1 MIDDAVAWLRGQR
14 AAMEALLRALVEQ
27 SSHTHDRDGVDA
39 AGAVLREA
47 VPLPCRAVAG
57 ARYGSHL
64 FFEGGRSAGEAGVV
78 LVGHHDTVFPREVF
92 AGYRSEHGIARGPG
106 VLDMKGGL
114 VVMTFALKALREA
127 GLLGKVPL
135 TMAVVADEEVGSPE
149 SAPHLADVARGAT
162 VALVFEAGRAGDAIV
177 TQRKGTLA
185 MTARATGRAA
195 HAGNAHREG
204 ASAIRAM
211 ARFIEDAESQTDYDR
226 GLTVNVGTVRGG
238 TSKNTVPAHC
248 EAEIDGRFERSDD
261 AVHLEAFLRDAA
273 EQTGVEGVT
282 MTLEGGVAR
291 RPLERTEE
299 SARWMERYG
308 ACQLAAGLSAGEAV
322 PQGGGSDASTTAG
335 AGVPSIDGLGPSGS
349 GFHTLT
355 ECVELY
361 SLLPKCE
368 ALVRFLAGEFAA
380 VE

>member
-1 MIDDAVAWLRGQR
+1 MIDDAVTWLRGQR
-14 AAMEALLRALVEQ
+14 TAMEALLRALVEQ
-27 SSHTHDRDGVDA
+27 SSHTHDRGGVDA

-57 ARYGSHL
+57 ARYGAHL
-64 FFEGGRSAGEAGVV
+64 FFEGGRSAGGPGVV

-92 AGYRSEHGIARGPG
+92 AGYRSEAGVGYGPG

-114 VVMTFALKALREA
+114 VVMAFALKALREA
-127 GLLGKVPL
+127 GLLEKVPL

-149 SAPHLADVARGAT
+149 SAPHLAEAARGAT

-177 TQRKGTLA
+177 TRRKGTLA
-185 MTARATGRAA
+185 MTALAEGRAA
-195 HAGNAHREG
+195 HAGNAHHEG

-211 ARFIEDAESQTDYDR
+211 ARFIEEAESLTDYGR

-248 EAEIDGRFERSDD
+248 EAELDGRFERADEG
-261 AVHLEAFLRDAA
+261 VLLEASLREAA
-273 EQTGVEGVT
+273 DRTEVEGVT
-282 MTLEGGVAR
+282 VTLAGGVAR
-291 RPLERTEE
+291 RPLERTAE
-299 SARWMERYG
+299 SALWMARYG
-308 ACQLAAGLSAGEAV
+308 ACQIAAGLTAGEAA

-335 AGVPSIDGLGPSGS
+335 AGVPSIDGLGPRGS
-349 GFHTLT
+349 GFHTLA
-355 ECVELY
+355 ERVELY

-368 ALVRFLAGEFAA
+368 ALVRFLAEEFAA
-380 VE
+380 AG